1 MLTKFFEQF
10 GTEHYVTVLCA
21 SLATLDVHD
30 HALLV
35 EVAELQARQFGIPGA
50 GSVKSHQ
57 HCS

>member
-1 MLTKFFEQF
+1 VPTKFFEQF
-10 GTEHYVTVLCA
+10 GTEHYVTVFA

>member
-1 MLTKFFEQF
+1 
-10 GTEHYVTVLCA
+10 
-21 SLATLDVHD
+21 
-30 HALLV
+30 LLV